1 MGKDHTGTMTSLRK
15 TLAFNI
21 KEHRRILGLTQSQL
35 AEKVKTSANY
45 IALIETKKKFPKPE
59 MLERIAASL
68 EIDAPAL
75 FAVEIC
81 PLAEA
86 ETFIKAQKLLA
97 SDLSQFLSKRVKQ
110 LTQNEQP
117 LYDQIPQDDYYG
129 LAADSGARKP
139 PKPKR

>member
-1 MGKDHTGTMTSLRK
+1 MTSLRK

-21 KEHRRILGLTQSQL
+21 KEHRRILGLTQAQL

-75 FAVEIC
+75 FAVEIS

-86 ETFIKAQKLLA
+86 ETFIKAQKILA
-97 SDLSQFLSKRVKQ
+97 SDLSQFLSNRIKQ
-110 LTQNEQP
+110 LTQNE
-117 LYDQIPQDDYYG
+117 
-129 LAADSGARKP
+129 
-139 PKPKR
+139 